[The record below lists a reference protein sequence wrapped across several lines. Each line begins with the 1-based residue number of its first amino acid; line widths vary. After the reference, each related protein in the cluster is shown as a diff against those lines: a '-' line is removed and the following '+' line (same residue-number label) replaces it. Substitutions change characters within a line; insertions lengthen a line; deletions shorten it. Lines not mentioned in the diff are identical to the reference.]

1 MKRALGIL
9 AASAMFGA
17 TGCAGIAVG
26 GLVNGLGGI
35 YSDTVAP
42 SAFVGRYPGV
52 GQIAGSPEV
61 RGEACMW
68 SVLGAVTIG
77 DAGYEAAVKAALAA
91 AGGGAALYDV
101 RADRHT
107 MSILGVY
114 ANACTVVV
122 GRVVK

>member
-1 MKRALGIL
+1 MKRAFGIL
-9 AASAMFGA
+9 AASLMLGA

-26 GLVNGLGGI
+26 GLVNGYGGI

-42 SAFVGRYPGV
+42 SAFVGRNPGV
-52 GQIAGSPEV
+52 GAAIGSPEV

-68 SVLGAVTIG
+68 SVLGLVTIG

-107 MSILGVY
+107 MSILGIY
-114 ANACTVVV
+114 ANACTTVI
-122 GRVVK
+122 GRVAK